1 MWHVLVIGSTSIL
14 VPRINNISK
23 CGEETVAATKI
34 KYNSTLW
41 QRYNC
46 DTTPWS
52 PPSTSKNDT
61 QPRGSVLLYVLFFPQ
76 DFVICKPCDIV
87 RIQLSLKSCN
97 RKNVV
102 LSNQWQLQVWLRSS
116 IPRMWSHHCWLCHT
130 HKKLSK
136 PIVHPEIL
144 RTNVSNN
151 SANSGSLT
159 KHPHVSIT
167 FFKPHKL
174 LRSTFGRFTGFS
186 FHGFGLWEPQ
196 SWSFF
201 SAIHESQGSLGNQWS
216 A

>member
-1 MWHVLVIGSTSIL
+1 M
-14 VPRINNISK
+14 
-23 CGEETVAATKI
+23 AATKI

-52 PPSTSKNDT
+52 PPTTSKNDT

-87 RIQLSLKSCN
+87 GIQLSLKSCN

-136 PIVHPEIL
+136 PIVHREIL

-151 SANSGSLT
+151 SANCWSSLT
-159 KHPHVSIT
+159 KHPHVSIIFLREEDAPSVGKYGKNNALEQPPQDRKHISWKIIVHFLCHRKASLT
-167 FFKPHKL
+167 FLTNNFPYYPL
-174 LRSTFGRFTGFS
+174 PF
-186 FHGFGLWEPQ
+186 
-196 SWSFF
+196 
-201 SAIHESQGSLGNQWS
+201 I
-216 A
+216 